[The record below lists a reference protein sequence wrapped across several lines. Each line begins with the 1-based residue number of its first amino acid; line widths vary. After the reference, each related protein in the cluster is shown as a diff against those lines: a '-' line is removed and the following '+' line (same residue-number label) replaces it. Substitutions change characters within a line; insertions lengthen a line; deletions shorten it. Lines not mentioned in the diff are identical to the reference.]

1 MSPSDLV
8 MSATVF
14 AAVMVVMA
22 VLVALVHAL
31 SRLAERSVATVPEA
45 SEGHGSGEGDEGLS
59 PELIAVLAAAAAEA
73 LGNNVVIHRVRLH
86 RDADHPGWSSA
97 GRMDI
102 MLSHRVGPRR

>member
-1 MSPSDLV
+1 MSASDLV
-8 MSATVF
+8 MSFTVF
-14 AAVMVVMA
+14 AAVMVAMA
-22 VLVALVHAL
+22 VLVAFTQTL

-45 SEGHGSGEGDEGLS
+45 SEGQGSVDDEGLS
-59 PELIAVLAAAAAEA
+59 PELIAVLAAAATEA
-73 LGNNVVIHRVRLH
+73 LGHNTVIHRVRLH